1 MTVDVRQVFDNAAA
15 DYDRLR
21 RQLVPNFD
29 DFYGTAL
36 ERIPYMQD
44 ATFRVL
50 DLGAGTGLLTA
61 MIGVAFPNARLTL
74 ADISAGMLAR
84 ARERFVD
91 RDDVDFLTLDL
102 EREPLTGRYD
112 VAVSALAL
120 HHVTPANLVGV
131 FRRVY
136 DVLAS
141 GGIFINADQTLG
153 TSAANEQIYQQAWE
167 AAVRKQGATVADI
180 HAANER
186 MKADQTASLEDQL
199 RWLREAGFADVDC
212 WYKRYRFA
220 VYSGRKP

>member
-1 MTVDVRQVFDNAAA
+1 MAVDVRKVFDDAAA

-21 RQLVPNFD
+21 RQLVPHFD

-44 ATFRVL
+44 AEFRVL

-61 MIGVAFPNARLTL
+61 MIGVAFPYAHLTL

-84 ARERFVD
+84 ARERFAN
-91 RDDVDFLTLDL
+91 RDDVEYLTLDL
-102 EREPLTGRYD
+102 EREPLIGRYD

-120 HHVTPANLVGV
+120 HHVAPASLVSV

-136 DVLAS
+136 DVLES

-153 TSAANEQIYQQAWE
+153 TSAGNEQIYGQAWE
-167 AAVRKQGATVADI
+167 AAVRKQGSTVADI
-180 HAANER
+180 HAAYDR
-186 MKADQTASLEDQL
+186 MKADQTATLEDQL
-199 RWLREAGFADVDC
+199 GGLREAGFTEVDC